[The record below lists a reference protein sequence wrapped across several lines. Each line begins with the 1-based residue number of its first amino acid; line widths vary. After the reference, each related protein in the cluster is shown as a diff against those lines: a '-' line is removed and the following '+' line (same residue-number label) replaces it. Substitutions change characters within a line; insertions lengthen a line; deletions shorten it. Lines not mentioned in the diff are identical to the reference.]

1 MVTFVELAASH
12 TLYTWVKLWL
22 RWNIEFPTCVVTSQ
36 LGGCK
41 GSNGFRGSNG
51 SSGWNWNLKGSN
63 DFKGSNAL
71 QWLALGIWKKIK
83 DWVSDMC
90 GDKSMVVG
98 CKTNKSQSCASLP
111 ARSDI
116 GINRPT
122 TTTTKGKTTTGK
134 KTTITGTT
142 SFPAWSDIGIIRSK
156 TRTTTAT
163 ATTTTNNH
171 NHNNK
176 F

>member
-1 MVTFVELAASH
+1 MDTFVEFAASH

-22 RWNIEFPTCVVTSQ
+22 RWKIEFLTWVVTSK
-36 LGGCK
+36 LG

-122 TTTTKGKTTTGK
+122 TTTTGK
-134 KTTITGTT
+134 
-142 SFPAWSDIGIIRSK
+142 
-156 TRTTTAT
+156 
-163 ATTTTNNH
+163 NNH
-171 NHNNK
+171 NRNNEPPRLIWYRHQPPHNNNNRK
-176 F
+176 KQPQQE

>member
-1 MVTFVELAASH
+1 MVTFVEFAASH

-22 RWNIEFPTCVVTSQ
+22 RWNIEFLTWVVTSQ
-36 LGGCK
+36 LG

-122 TTTTKGKTTTGK
+122 TTTTTKGKTTTGK
-134 KTTITGTT
+134 N
-142 SFPAWSDIGIIRSK
+142 
-156 TRTTTAT
+156 
-163 ATTTTNNH
+163 NNH
-171 NHNNK
+171 NRNNELPRLIWYRHHSLKNKNNNRNNNNNNK
-176 F
+176 QPQS